1 MWNNSKERNMKMKKN
16 IFLMVALVALAMTG
30 CEFLDHEPD
39 MRATI
44 NTKEKVQLLLVSAY
58 TQANSAPICEY
69 SSDQVIDNNVP
80 DPKTGQANAVNPL
93 DEMYNEIFAWKP
105 VKSSGSQ
112 DSPKYIWDGHY
123 TAIATANQALQA
135 IKKLEDQGINMD
147 AEKGEALL
155 SRAYH
160 HFLLAGVFCH
170 AWKNE
175 EESKKDLG
183 VTYMLTPETK
193 VAPEYSRGPE
203 LEVSMTEDGD
213 TAWIGG
219 SLYHTFMA
227 IEKDLEEGLKLVSD
241 EYYSVPRYHF
251 NVKAA
256 HAFAARFYLYKREW
270 AKVVEHADYV
280 LTTSDETVLSLLYDA
295 QTGRDQSNIELAF
308 NHYIDVKAPSN
319 LLLHTTMSSAA
330 YAHFPAYGRY
340 QHNGEAQDFS
350 TYGSGPCW
358 SGNFPGFGVWSAD
371 QKLGGF
377 CAKDYYI
384 FEYTDKVNG
393 YGYIHGVTRA
403 FTTNETL
410 LCRAE
415 AKAYLNDLAGSAND
429 FRLWCQGYNVSG
441 RMNMLADSTVNLNA
455 DIITKFYSDKVGTK
469 FAPVLHN
476 QDMSADWVITPEQM
490 PFVHCALHF
499 RRIEGLHDGLRWH
512 DIKRYGIEIEHLQGK
527 DPARV
532 LVWNDDRRAIQL
544 PQEVIMAGMTA
555 NPRLVLGDAIDG
567 NQAPSYNLKPSDVY
581 TPSVPMYYSAFSQ
594 PTGKLEVVND

>member
-1 MWNNSKERNMKMKKN
+1 MKMKKN
-16 IFLMVALVALAMTG
+16 IFVIVALAVGMVS
-30 CEFLDHEPD
+30 CNFLDHEPD

-80 DPKTGQANAVNPL
+80 DSKTGQANAVLPL

-123 TAIATANQALQA
+123 TAIATANQALKA
-135 IKKLEDQGINMD
+135 IEKLEAEGINMN

-160 HFLLAGVFCH
+160 HFLLAGVFCQ
-170 AWKNE
+170 AWKDE
-175 EESKKDLG
+175 VASKNDLG
-183 VTYMLTPETK
+183 IVYMLEPETK
-193 VAPEYSRGPE
+193 VAPKYSRGPG
-203 LEVSMTEDGD
+203 LEVNVDEYGD

-219 SLYHTFMA
+219 SLYDTYMC
-227 IEKDLEEGLKLVSD
+227 IEKDLEAGLKLVSD

-256 HAFAARFYLYKREW
+256 HAFAARFYLYKRDW
-270 AKVVEHADYV
+270 AKVVEHADHV
-280 LTTSDETVLSLLYDA
+280 LSTTDETTLSLLYDA

-319 LLLHTTMSSAA
+319 LLLHTTMSSSA

-358 SGNFPGFGVWSAD
+358 SGNFPGFGIWSAD

-377 CAKDYYI
+377 CAKDYYM

-415 AKAYLNDLAGSAND
+415 AKAYLNDLEGSAND
-429 FRLWCQGYNVSG
+429 FRLWCQGYNVNG
-441 RMNMLADSTVNLNA
+441 RMDTLANGNVNLTPAKIVKFYTEKDSTQ
-455 DIITKFYSDKVGTK
+455 

-476 QDMSADWVITPEQM
+476 QDMSAGWVISAEQL

-527 DPARV
+527 DLARK

-555 NPRLVLGDAIDG
+555 NPREILGDEVDG
-567 NQAPSYNLKPSDVY
+567 NQAVTGGDYDPSDFYTPTEPSYS
-581 TPSVPMYYSAFSQ
+581 SAASR
-594 PTGKLEVVND
+594 PTGTITLIDKD

>member
-1 MWNNSKERNMKMKKN
+1 MKKN
-16 IFLMVALVALAMTG
+16 IIVVIALVAFAMVG
-30 CEFLDHEPD
+30 CDFLDKEPD
-39 MRATI
+39 LRADI

-58 TQANSAPICEY
+58 TYANSAPICEY

-80 DPKTGQANAVNPL
+80 DPKTGQANAAVPL

-112 DSPKYIWDGHY
+112 DSPKYLWDGHY

-135 IKKLEDQGINMD
+135 IAKLEAEGIKLD

-160 HFLLAGVFCH
+160 HFLLASVFCQ
-170 AWKNE
+170 AWKDE
-175 EESKKDLG
+175 DASKNDLG
-183 VTYMLTPETK
+183 VTYMLQPETK
-193 VAPEYSRGPE
+193 VAPEYWRGPD
-203 LEVSMTEDGD
+203 LQFGLDQNGD

-219 SLYHTFMA
+219 SLYDTYMC
-227 IEKDLEEGLKLVSD
+227 IQRDLEEGLKLVSD

-270 AKVVEHADYV
+270 AKVVEHANHV
-280 LTTSDETVLSLLYDA
+280 LTTTDETTLAMLYDA
-295 QTGRDQSNIELAF
+295 ETGRDASNIDIAF
-308 NHYIDVKAPSN
+308 KHYIDVNAPSN
-319 LLLHTTMSSAA
+319 LLLIASYSSSA

-340 QHNGEAQDFS
+340 QYNGDAQNFT

-358 SGNFPGFGVWSAD
+358 SSQFPGFSTWSAD

-377 CAKDYYI
+377 CAKDYYE
-384 FEYTDKVNG
+384 FEYADKVAG
-393 YGYIHGVTRA
+393 YGYIRMVSRA

-415 AKAYLNDLAGSAND
+415 AKVHLNDLDGAAND
-429 FRLWCQGYNVSG
+429 FRLWCEAYNVSD
-441 RMNMLADSTVNLNA
+441 RMNMTADGKVDLTKEK
-455 DIITKFYSDKVGTK
+455 ITAFYQPKVGTK

-476 QDMSADWVITPEQM
+476 QDMCPSWVITPEQL
-490 PFVHCALHF
+490 PLIHCAIHF

-512 DIKRYGIEIEHLQGK
+512 DIKRYGIEIEHVQGK
-527 DPARV
+527 DPARK

-544 PQEVIMAGMTA
+544 PQEVIVAGMTA
-555 NPRLVLGDAIDG
+555 NPREVMGDNIDG
-567 NQAPSYNLKPSDVY
+567 SQSTSHNLNPNEVY
-581 TPSVPMYYSAFSQ
+581 TPSTPTYSSAYSKPQ
-594 PTGKLEVVND
+594 GALEVVND

>member
-1 MWNNSKERNMKMKKN
+1 MKKY
-16 IFLMVALVALAMTG
+16 IFVMVALVALTMTG

-58 TQANSAPICEY
+58 THANSAPVCEY

-80 DPKTGQANAVNPL
+80 DPKTGQANAVNTL

-105 VKSSGSQ
+105 VKSTGSQ
-112 DSPKYIWDGHY
+112 DSPKFIWDGHY

-135 IKKLEDQGINMD
+135 IKKLEAQGINMD

-160 HFLLAGVFCH
+160 HFLLAGIFCH

-175 EESKKDLG
+175 TESKKDLG
-183 VTYMLTPETK
+183 LTYMLTPETK

-203 LEVSMTEDGD
+203 LEVNVTEEGD

-219 SLYHTFMA
+219 SLYDTYMA
-227 IEKDLEEGLKLVSD
+227 IEKDLEDGLKLVSD

-280 LTTSDETVLSLLYDA
+280 LTTSDETVLAMLFDA
-295 QTGRDQSNIELAF
+295 QTNRDQSNIELAF

-319 LLLHTTMSSAA
+319 LLIHTTMSQQA
-330 YAHFPAYGRY
+330 YAHFPSYGRY
-340 QHNGEAQDFS
+340 QYNGDAQNYT

-358 SGNFPGFGVWSAD
+358 SSQFPGFSTWSAD

-377 CAKDYYI
+377 CAKDYYM

-415 AKAYLNDLAGSAND
+415 AKAHLNDLAGSAND
-429 FRLWCQGYNVSG
+429 FRLWCQGYNVNG
-441 RMNMLADSTVNLNA
+441 RMDTIAGGKVDLTPEK
-455 DIITKFYSDKVGTK
+455 IKKFYTEKAGTK

-476 QDMSADWVITPEQM
+476 QDMSSGWVITAEQL

-512 DIKRYGIEIEHLQGK
+512 DIKRYGIEIEHVQGK
-527 DPARV
+527 DPARI

-544 PQEVIMAGMTA
+544 PQEVIVAGMTA
-555 NPRLVLGDAIDG
+555 NPREILGDAIDG
-567 NQAPSYNLKPSDVY
+567 NQAPSYNLQPNEVY
-581 TPSVPMYYSAFSQ
+581 TPSEPAYNSAFSR
-594 PTGKLEVVND
+594 PTGKLEIVE

>member
-1 MWNNSKERNMKMKKN
+1 MKMKKN
-16 IFLMVALVALAMTG
+16 IFVIIALVAVAMMG
-30 CEFLDHEPD
+30 CDFLDHEPD
-39 MRATI
+39 MRASI

-58 TQANSAPICEY
+58 TQANSAAICEY

-80 DPKTGQANAVNPL
+80 DPKTGQANAVTPL
-93 DEMYNEIFAWKP
+93 SEMYNEIFAWRP
-105 VKSSGSQ
+105 VKSSGAQ

-123 TAIATANQALQA
+123 TAIATANQALKA
-135 IKKLEDQGINMD
+135 IKTLEAQGIKMD

-193 VAPEYSRGPE
+193 VAPEYTRGPE
-203 LEVSMTEDGD
+203 LRVELDENGD

-227 IEKDLEEGLKLVSD
+227 IEKDLEAGLKLVSD
-241 EYYSVPRYHF
+241 EYYTVPRYHF
-251 NVKAA
+251 NIKAA

-280 LTTSDETVLSLLYDA
+280 LTTSDETTLSLLYDA

-308 NHYIDVKAPSN
+308 NHYIDPKAPSN
-319 LLLHTTMSSAA
+319 LLIHTTMSSSA
-330 YAHFPAYGRY
+330 YAHFPSYGRY
-340 QHNGEAQDFS
+340 QHNGDAQNYS

-358 SGNFPGFGVWSAD
+358 SSQFPGFGLWSAD

-377 CAKDYYI
+377 CAKDYYV
-384 FEYTDKVNG
+384 FEYTDKVQG
-393 YGYIHGVTRA
+393 YGYVHGVTRA

-415 AKAYLNDLAGSAND
+415 AKIYLNDLDGAAND
-429 FRLWCQGYNVSG
+429 LRLWCQGYNVND
-441 RMNMLADSTVNLNA
+441 RMTMTADGNVDLTKES
-455 DIITKFYSDKVGTK
+455 ITKFYNEKLGSKY
-469 FAPVLHN
+469 APELHN
-476 QDMSADWVITPEQM
+476 QDMSADWTITAEQL
-490 PFVHCALHF
+490 PLVYCAIHF
-499 RRIEGLHDGLRWH
+499 RRIEGLHDGIRWH
-512 DIKRYGIEIEHLQGK
+512 DIKRYGIEIEHVQGK
-527 DPARV
+527 DPARK
-532 LVWNDDRRAIQL
+532 LLWNDDRRAIQL

-555 NPRLVLGDAIDG
+555 NPREVLGDQLDEH
-567 NQAPSYNLKPSDVY
+567 QTPSHNLQPNDVY
-581 TPSVPMYYSAFSQ
+581 TPSEPTAYSVWSQ
-594 PTGKLEVVND
+594 PKGDVKVMGDDEE

>member
-1 MWNNSKERNMKMKKN
+1 MKKN

-135 IKKLEDQGINMD
+135 IKKLEAEGINMD

-160 HFLLAGVFCH
+160 HFLLAGVFCQ

-175 EESKKDLG
+175 TDSKKDLG
-183 VTYMLTPETK
+183 ITYMLTPETK
-193 VAPEYSRGPE
+193 VAPKYSRGPE
-203 LEVSMTEDGD
+203 LEVSVDEYGD

-219 SLYHTFMA
+219 SLYDTYMA
-227 IEKDLEEGLKLVSD
+227 IEKDLETGLKLVSD

-270 AKVVEHADYV
+270 AKVVEHADHV
-280 LTTSDETVLSLLYDA
+280 LTTTDETTLSLLYDA

-308 NHYIDVKAPSN
+308 LHYIDVKAPSN
-319 LLLHTTMSSAA
+319 LLIHTTMSPSA
-330 YAHFPAYGRY
+330 YAHFPSYGRY

-358 SGNFPGFGVWSAD
+358 SGSFPGFGIWSAD

-377 CAKDYYI
+377 CAKDYYL

-393 YGYIHGVTRA
+393 YGYVHGVTRA

-429 FRLWCQGYNVSG
+429 FRMWCQGYNVSG
-441 RMNMLADSTVNLNA
+441 RMNMLADSTVKLDA
-455 DIITKFYSDKVGTK
+455 GIITKFYTEKVGTK
-469 FAPVLHN
+469 FAPELHN

-544 PQEVIMAGMTA
+544 PQEVLMAGMTA
-555 NPRLVLGDAIDG
+555 NPREVMGDNLDG
-567 NQAPSYNLKPSDVY
+567 NMASVNGTFDPSQVY
-581 TPSVPMYYSAFSQ
+581 TPSEPVYYSAAGR
-594 PTGKLEVVND
+594 PKGDVKLVEKEDTNK

>member
-1 MWNNSKERNMKMKKN
+1 MKMKKN
-16 IFLMVALVALAMTG
+16 IFVIVALAVGMVS
-30 CEFLDHEPD
+30 CNFLDHEPD

-80 DPKTGQANAVNPL
+80 DSKTGQANAVLPL

-112 DSPKYIWDGHY
+112 DSPKYLWDGHY
-123 TAIATANQALQA
+123 TAIATANQALKA
-135 IKKLEDQGINMD
+135 IEKLEAEGINMN

-160 HFLLAGVFCH
+160 HFLLAGVFCQ
-170 AWKNE
+170 AWKDE
-175 EESKKDLG
+175 VASKNDLG
-183 VTYMLTPETK
+183 IVYMLEPETK
-193 VAPEYSRGPE
+193 VAPQYVR
-203 LEVSMTEDGD
+203 
-213 TAWIGG
+213 G
-219 SLYHTFMA
+219 SLYDTYMA
-227 IEKDLEEGLKLVSD
+227 IEKDIEEGLKLVSD

-256 HAFAARFYLYKREW
+256 HAFAARFYLYKRDW
-270 AKVVEHADYV
+270 AKVVEHADHV
-280 LTTSDETVLSLLYDA
+280 LSTTDETTLSLLYDA

-319 LLLHTTMSSAA
+319 LLLHTTMSSSA

-340 QHNGEAQDFS
+340 QHNGDAQNFS

-358 SGNFPGFGVWSAD
+358 SGNFPGFGLWSAD

-377 CAKDYYI
+377 CAKDYYM

-415 AKAYLNDLAGSAND
+415 AKAYLNDLEGSAND
-429 FRLWCQGYNVSG
+429 FRLWCQGYNVGG
-441 RMNMLADSTVNLNA
+441 RMQMLKDSTVDLSPEK
-455 DIITKFYSDKVGTK
+455 ITKFYTEKAGTK

-476 QDMSADWVITPEQM
+476 QDMSSGWVISAEQL

-512 DIKRYGIEIEHLQGK
+512 DIKRYGIEIEHMQGK

-555 NPRLVLGDAIDG
+555 NPREILGDKVDG
-567 NQAPSYNLKPSDVY
+567 NQVVTGGDYDPSDFYTPTEPSYS
-581 TPSVPMYYSAFSQ
+581 SAASR
-594 PTGKLEVVND
+594 PTGTITLIDKD

>member
-1 MWNNSKERNMKMKKN
+1 MKKN
-16 IFLMVALVALAMTG
+16 IFAVIALLALATTA
-30 CEFLDHEPD
+30 CNFLDHEPD

-80 DPKTGQANAVNPL
+80 DPKTGQSNATTPL

-135 IKKLEDQGINMD
+135 IEKLEAEGINMS

-160 HFLLAGVFCH
+160 HFLLAGVFCQ
-170 AWKNE
+170 AWKDE
-175 EESKKDLG
+175 VASKKDLG
-183 VTYMLTPETK
+183 ITYMLAPETK
-193 VAPEYSRGPE
+193 VAPQYERGT
-203 LEVSMTEDGD
+203 VYDTYMAIQKDIEDG
-213 TAWIGG
+213 I
-219 SLYHTFMA
+219 
-227 IEKDLEEGLKLVSD
+227 KLVSD

-256 HAFAARFYLYKREW
+256 HAFAARFYLYKRDW
-270 AKVVEHADYV
+270 AKVVEHADHV
-280 LTTSDETVLSLLYDA
+280 LGTMDEATVAMLYDA
-295 QTGRDQSNIELAF
+295 ETGRNQSNIELAF
-308 NHYIDVKAPSN
+308 NHYIDVKAQSN
-319 LLLHTTMSSAA
+319 LLLHTTMSSSA

-340 QHNGEAQDFS
+340 QHNGEAQNFS

-358 SGNFPGFGVWSAD
+358 SGSFPGFGLWSAD

-415 AKAYLNDLAGSAND
+415 AKAYLNDFEGSAND
-429 FRLWCQGYNVSG
+429 FRLWCQGYNVNG
-441 RMNMLADSTVNLNA
+441 RMDTLSNGNVNLSREKIVKFYTEKDSTQ
-455 DIITKFYSDKVGTK
+455 

-476 QDMSADWVITPEQM
+476 QDMSAEWVITPEQL

-512 DIKRYGIEIEHLQGK
+512 DLKRYGIEIIHKQGK
-527 DPARV
+527 DADRV

-555 NPRLVLGDAIDG
+555 NPREVLGDVVDG
-567 NQAPSYNLKPSDVY
+567 NQTVTGGDYDPSDFY
-581 TPSVPMYYSAFSQ
+581 TPTVPTYSSAASR
-594 PTGKLEVVND
+594 PTGTITLIDKD